1 MRICASSTAPS
12 RVPVAKAHQP
22 PSLHSGIPA
31 TGDCKNVDLSVPV
44 HAHNCRFPVKNFV
57 RAACACA
64 RGSRPEGVGGG
75 ARDLLLLCDCSLPR
89 IHGRFD
95 LCKSSCSRRDPG
107 MRVACPAKQIFQ
119 KVTHVIFD
127 LDGLLL
133 DTEILY
139 TKAAQNVVSKY
150 GKSYTQEIKH
160 KTLGFQGADAAKE
173 VVKLLDLPLTWQEY
187 YKLVKQQYPVVMRN
201 ANFMPGAERL
211 VRHFHT
217 KQIPIAVATSS
228 GQDTYDIK
236 VEHHKSLFSLFSHV
250 VTGGTDPEVKSG
262 KPSPDIFLVCA
273 RRFKDSPKPE
283 QCLVLEDAPNGV
295 QAAVKAG
302 MQVVM
307 VPDKQIEEKATKLA
321 TLKLNSLEEF
331 RPEMFGLPPLE

>member
-1 MRICASSTAPS
+1 MARILQTGQTA
-12 RVPVAKAHQP
+12 VPCCYEKREFHARYVTATPLIADTESIYKKVFSDIAQRHGKVYTAETRGKVIGTTEDVGARIAVEEMQLPMSPEDFLKEYKAAADK
-22 PSLHSGIPA
+22 SLHTVGLMP
-31 TGDCKNVDLSVPV
+31 GRHLHVC
-44 HAHNCRFPVKNFV
+44 HN
-57 RAACACA
+57 
-64 RGSRPEGVGGG
+64 SRYFEIYV
-75 ARDLLLLCDCSLPR
+75 
-89 IHGRFD
+89 
-95 LCKSSCSRRDPG
+95 
-107 MRVACPAKQIFQ
+107 
-119 KVTHVIFD
+119 VT
-127 LDGLLL
+127 L
-133 DTEILY
+133 
-139 TKAAQNVVSKY
+139 A
-150 GKSYTQEIKH
+150 
-160 KTLGFQGADAAKE
+160 
-173 VVKLLDLPLTWQEY
+173 
-187 YKLVKQQYPVVMRN
+187 
-201 ANFMPGAERL
+201 GAERL

>member
-1 MRICASSTAPS
+1 
-12 RVPVAKAHQP
+12 
-22 PSLHSGIPA
+22 
-31 TGDCKNVDLSVPV
+31 
-44 HAHNCRFPVKNFV
+44 
-57 RAACACA
+57 
-64 RGSRPEGVGGG
+64 
-75 ARDLLLLCDCSLPR
+75 
-89 IHGRFD
+89 
-95 LCKSSCSRRDPG
+95 

-133 DTEILY
+133 DTESIYKKVFSDIAQRHGKVY
-139 TKAAQNVVSKY
+139 TAETRGKVIGTTEDVGARIAVEEMQLPMSPEDFLKEYKAAAD
-150 GKSYTQEIKH
+150 KSLHTVG
-160 KTLGFQGADAAKE
+160 L
-173 VVKLLDLPLTWQEY
+173 
-187 YKLVKQQYPVVMRN
+187 
-201 ANFMPGAERL
+201 MPGAERL